1 MSSPCIRYYY
11 NRATNESSW
20 EKPAALDTWEKAQ
33 TAALGLDNWASSH
46 ESKGAGEAGGAGGG
60 GSGGIGDAVEVG
72 VCFCGAPVIGK
83 DLATMCSKYSSMQD
97 KVLFKLHKEN
107 F

>member
-1 MSSPCIRYYY
+1 MKKR
-11 NRATNESSW
+11 
-20 EKPAALDTWEKAQ
+20 
-33 TAALGLDNWASSH
+33 G
-46 ESKGAGEAGGAGGG
+46 GEGGR
-60 GSGGIGDAVEVG
+60 GGIANAVEVG